1 VAGVSRLR
9 PPLRGVVWTA
19 AVVVLVVVAVLLWR
33 GSDAAATSST
43 TADPP
48 SVPDAAPAGRLSI
61 SWSADTGPA
70 PRRAVETGRALTT
83 DAHGL
88 AMRDPLTGREAWHYT
103 RSNAELCGATAV
115 NGLVVAVFRTAGRCD
130 EAVAL
135 HAGTGVRAWYR
146 NVNFSEDV
154 QLASTDGIVLAWS
167 PSGIATLDPTGNNT
181 RWRHA
186 ASTGCR
192 LVGADVGSTGVAVLE
207 RCEDAG
213 ALQVELLDGFSG
225 SSTWTRTVD
234 TGDVPARLA
243 GVDRLV
249 DLVVG
254 DRLQVLS
261 PADGTPLQEIPLPAL
276 SGSSAT
282 REPLQQA
289 GAADAALVW
298 VRGTVYA
305 LDQTTGA
312 PRWQVPAT
320 GLPSVAGTA
329 DSGSA
334 TVLVPEAGALVER
347 SLADGTELGRSEVD
361 ADLPGGGR
369 TSVVGPAVVYST
381 ADRVIG
387 LR

>member
-1 VAGVSRLR
+1 MVL
-9 PPLRGVVWTA
+9 
-19 AVVVLVVVAVLLWR
+19 AVVAALLWR

-43 TADPP
+43 TADAA
-48 SVPDAAPAGRLSI
+48 SVPDTAPAARLSI

-70 PRRAVETGRALTT
+70 PRRAVESGRALTT

-88 AMRDPLTGREAWHYT
+88 IMRDPITGAEAWHYT
-103 RSNAELCGATAV
+103 RSNALLCDATAV
-115 NGLVVAVFRTAGRCD
+115 NGLVIAVFRTAGRCD

-135 HAGTGVRAWYR
+135 HAETGVRAWYR
-146 NVNFSEDV
+146 SVNFAEDV
-154 QLASTDGIVLAWS
+154 QFASTDGIVLAWA
-167 PSGIATLDPTGNNT
+167 PSGLATLDPSGNNT

-192 LVGADVGSTGVAVLE
+192 LVGADVGSTGVVLLQ
-207 RCEDAG
+207 RCPDAD
-213 ALQVELLDGFSG
+213 LQVQLLDGFSG
-225 SSTWTRTVD
+225 SSTWTRSVD
-234 TGDVPARLA
+234 TAGAPTRLA

-249 DLVVG
+249 DLVIG
-254 DRLQVLS
+254 DRLQVLA
-261 PADGTPLQEIPLPAL
+261 PADGTLLHELLLPPL

-312 PRWQVPAT
+312 TRWQVPAT
-320 GLPSVAGTA
+320 GLPSVSGA
-329 DSGSA
+329 DSP
-334 TVLVPEAGALVER
+334 TVLVPEDGALVQR
-347 SLADGTELGRSEVD
+347 SLADGTDLSRSVLV
-361 ADLPGGGR
+361 ADLPAGGR
-369 TSVVGPAVVYST
+369 TSVVGPAVVYAT
-381 ADRVIG
+381 EDAVLG